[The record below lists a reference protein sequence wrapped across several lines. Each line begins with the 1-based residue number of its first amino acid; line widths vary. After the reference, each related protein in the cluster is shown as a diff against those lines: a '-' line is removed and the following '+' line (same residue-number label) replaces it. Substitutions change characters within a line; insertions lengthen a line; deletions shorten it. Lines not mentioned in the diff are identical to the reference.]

1 MSLDEAFQELYKDM
15 QYYRDSGGGV
25 TVSGGEPLY
34 QPEFVATLLKQCRDA
49 GIHTCVETCGYSD
62 GSALEKILPYVDLI
76 LFDLKH
82 MDPIAHR
89 KLTMCSNEPIIRNL
103 ELIVARGTPVIIRV
117 PLITGLN
124 DSDEDVTAI
133 ARTIGNMKHLN
144 EVNLLPYHKF
154 GMGKYK
160 MLDRRYKLSKLVRP
174 TELKLQ
180 RVKEIFE
187 SFGID
192 CKTIN

>member
-1 MSLDEAFQELYKDM
+1 M
-15 QYYRDSGGGV
+15 
-25 TVSGGEPLY
+25 
-34 QPEFVATLLKQCRDA
+34 
-49 GIHTCVETCGYSD
+49 
-62 GSALEKILPYVDLI
+62 
-76 LFDLKH
+76 
-82 MDPIAHR
+82 
-89 KLTMCSNEPIIRNL
+89 
-103 ELIVARGTPVIIRV
+103 IIRV